1 MRALLRLLLL
11 GLLVA
16 FLVHAVRRA
25 LAAGREQRARRSR
38 PAGGDGARDGEDD
51 VRDRGGSLP
60 PDRLVCGA
68 CGHEFNPEQSGW
80 ICPKCGK

>member
-11 GLLVA
+11 VGLVA

-25 LAAGREQRARRSR
+25 LAAGRE
-38 PAGGDGARDGEDD
+38 PGGPTPRE
-51 VRDRGGSLP
+51 RGGSLP
-60 PDRLVCGA
+60 PERLVCGA
-68 CGHEFNPEQSGW
+68 CGNEFNPDKSGW

>member
-25 LAAGREQRARRSR
+25 FAAAREPKPPRMKDTSM
-38 PAGGDGARDGEDD
+38 PELITC
-51 VRDRGGSLP
+51 GS
-60 PDRLVCGA
+60 
-68 CGHEFNPEQSGW
+68 CGHEFDAEQSGW
-80 ICPKCGK
+80 LCPKCGK

>member
-25 LAAGREQRARRSR
+25 LAAGRQPGGRGPRANRD
-38 PAGGDGARDGEDD
+38 GDGDGDSD
-51 VRDRGGSLP
+51 GRAP
-60 PDRLVCGA
+60 QRLVCGA
-68 CGHEFNPEQSGW
+68 CGHEFDAEQSGW
-80 ICPKCGK
+80 LCPKCGK

>member
-25 LAAGREQRARRSR
+25 LAAGRQRRGRGPRANRDEEGDSDGR
-38 PAGGDGARDGEDD
+38 P
-51 VRDRGGSLP
+51 P
-60 PDRLVCGA
+60 QRLVCGA
-68 CGHEFNPEQSGW
+68 CGHEFDAEQSGW
-80 ICPKCGK
+80 LCPKCGK

>member
-25 LAAGREQRARRSR
+25 LAAGREQKARGPR
-38 PAGGDGARDGEDD
+38 PGGDDEGRRDG
-51 VRDRGGSLP
+51 VGSLP

-68 CGHEFNPEQSGW
+68 CGHEFNPEHSGW

>member
-11 GLLVA
+11 VGLVA

-25 LAAGREQRARRSR
+25 LAAGRE
-38 PAGGDGARDGEDD
+38 PGGTPPRE
-51 VRDRGGSLP
+51 RGGSLP
-60 PDRLVCGA
+60 PERLVCGA
-68 CGHEFNPEQSGW
+68 CGNEFNPDQSGW